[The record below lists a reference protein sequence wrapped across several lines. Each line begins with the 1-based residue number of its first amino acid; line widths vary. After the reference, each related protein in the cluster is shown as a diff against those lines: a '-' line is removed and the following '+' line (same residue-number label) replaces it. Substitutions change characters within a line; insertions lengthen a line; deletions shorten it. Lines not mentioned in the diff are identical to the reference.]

1 MAEREGGA
9 AVAGAYP
16 PRPVL
21 AVLAV
26 VAREGR
32 VLLVRRANPPDQG
45 KWGYPG
51 GRVELGETLAAAA
64 ARELVEETGV
74 VAQALEAL
82 TAIDVIER
90 DAGGGVRFHY
100 LLVAMRAEWREG
112 EPAPRDDV
120 FAAAWVAPEEL
131 ERLDGGVSAE
141 VGRIARL
148 VLV

>member
-1 MAEREGGA
+1 MAEPDPKTLTP
-9 AVAGAYP
+9 GAYP

-26 VAREGR
+26 VAREGKL
-32 VLLVRRANPPDQG
+32 LLVRRANPPDQG

-64 ARELVEETGV
+64 ARELAEETGV
-74 VAQALEAL
+74 VAEALEAL
-82 TAIDVIER
+82 TTIDVIER
-90 DAGGGVRFHY
+90 DASGAVRFHY

-112 EPAPRDDV
+112 EPTPRDDV
-120 FAAAWVAPEEL
+120 FAAAWVAPEGL

-148 VLV
+148 VLM